1 MRRREFIRL
10 FTSTAVAWPLAARAQ
25 QPDHMRR
32 LGLLMALPEDDAEEQ
47 RRVAAFVQTLLSLG
61 WKEGANIRIDYR
73 WPGADA
79 DRIHRAAVDLLDMK
93 PDAIL
98 AETASTVAALQRLTS
113 TVPIVFV
120 QFVDPV
126 GSGAVASLSRPG
138 GNITGFTPKEFS
150 TSAKMLEVL
159 KEVAPQIK
167 QVAVIYN
174 PVQVPQI
181 GMLRA
186 IETAAPALAVQ
197 VSGAGASNADE
208 LKDAINSFSAKSNGG
223 IVVLG
228 HPLIVANRG
237 LIITL
242 LARYRLPAVYDVP
255 FFVREGGLVS
265 YGLDPVVQYRQAASY
280 VDRILKGEKP
290 ADLPVQAPIKYE
302 LVINLKTAKALGLD
316 VPPTTLARADEVIE

>member
-1 MRRREFIRL
+1 MWRREFIRL

-32 LGLLMALPEDDAEEQ
+32 LGLLMALPENDAEEQ

-150 TSAKMLEVL
+150 
-159 KEVAPQIK
+159 
-167 QVAVIYN
+167 
-174 PVQVPQI
+174 
-181 GMLRA
+181 
-186 IETAAPALAVQ
+186 
-197 VSGAGASNADE
+197 GAGASNADE

-228 HPLIVANRG
+228 HPLIVANRD